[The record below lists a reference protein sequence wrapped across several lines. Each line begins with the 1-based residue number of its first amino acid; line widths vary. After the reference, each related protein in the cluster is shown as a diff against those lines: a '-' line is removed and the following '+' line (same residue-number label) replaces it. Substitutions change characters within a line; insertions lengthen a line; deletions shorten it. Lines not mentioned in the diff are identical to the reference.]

1 MNEEL
6 SEDRVG
12 LPEFNRPLVG
22 DRRFAFEDGVSLDA
36 SVATLKGR
44 DKILIDA
51 DKLPGTRKLYLM
63 DPDLFPRTPPLAFPR
78 DQRER
83 NP

>member
-1 MNEEL
+1 M
-6 SEDRVG
+6 G
-12 LPEFNRPLVG
+12 LGGR
-22 DRRFAFEDGVSLDA
+22 LDA
-36 SVATLKGR
+36 TTAALRTR

-51 DKLPGTRKLYLM
+51 DKLPGTRKLFLM